1 MSSGVAEAHI
11 SSPPH
16 SASAARMAAPTAFI
30 DIGNAWIF
38 TGMIALILQW

>member
-1 MSSGVAEAHI
+1 
-11 SSPPH
+11 
-16 SASAARMAAPTAFI
+16 MAAPTAFI